1 MFGIGTQEL
10 IIILVLALIIIG
22 PKNLP
27 DIAKALGKAFGEFQ
41 RATRD
46 LKQHIDLS
54 AEHPKQQKDKKPE
67 WEKKETTEEHPDD
80 TAKPTPD
87 SGE

>member
-10 IIILVLALIIIG
+10 VIILVLALIIIG

-54 AEHPKQQKDKKPE
+54 AEPPNQKDKKE
-67 WEKKETTEEHPDD
+67 DAAEDSKDETKNT
-80 TAKPTPD
+80 

>member
-10 IIILVLALIIIG
+10 VIILVLALIIIG

-54 AEHPKQQKDKKPE
+54 AEPPRQKDKKQEDAAEDP
-67 WEKKETTEEHPDD
+67 KDETKTI
-80 TAKPTPD
+80 